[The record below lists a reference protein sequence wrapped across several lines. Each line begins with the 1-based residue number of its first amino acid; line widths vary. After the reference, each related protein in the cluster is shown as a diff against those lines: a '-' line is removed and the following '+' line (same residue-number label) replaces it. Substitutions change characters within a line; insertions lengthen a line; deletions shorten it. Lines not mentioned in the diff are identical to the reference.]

1 MLITIHDN
9 QMNKVGFLSNEVPE
23 IPSFFND
30 TWHRYLAE
38 GAATFSFSV
47 NKFKNGSLQD
57 YCQYLNDQAYISFR
71 FDGQD
76 HLFSVLTT
84 EETDDVTTLNCATLN
99 LELRNEQVGPLV
111 NSATHNIQWYFE
123 QINLFETTQ
132 IKIGINEVSNL
143 TRTISYDGQE
153 SKLSRLLS
161 IIGNFNAEFE
171 FITNLN
177 DDGTFERITLNIYQ
191 ANDGVGI
198 QGVGTWRND
207 VILYFGK
214 NVTGVR
220 RNVDRTQI
228 FNASKVTGREGLNW
242 TNSEWSV
249 KNSEGVEEFY
259 KRKGATLAYAP
270 LSAELYPAQIQSDG
284 DRWIR
289 KDFET
294 EYKNVND
301 MWGYILSQFKKYA
314 YALVTYEVSASSSLI
329 NQSLGNGKPL
339 SIGDTVRIQ
348 DSNFNSQSGGL
359 ILQARVSELE
369 ISFSNPSNN
378 KLTFSNY
385 IELENGISDDLES
398 RLAQLIKDSTPYRA
412 ELTTTNGVQ
421 FKNGTGSTT
430 LSAHIYKG
438 SATTETIADSYEW
451 SKDGTVVANVQEIT
465 VDASGVANKDVY
477 SFKATVGGKVVA
489 NQSVTITNVDDGTN
503 GRSVTNVSQKW
514 RLTTTTTTPTQAWSD
529 AGWLTTQP
537 TTTATN
543 KYLWSITRTTFNLAP
558 LTQDVIEQKAVYGD
572 KGDKGDT
579 GNDGRA
585 GKDGVGLRSTT
596 VTYTISSSGTV
607 TPTTGWTSQVPTLV
621 KEQHLWTKTLWTYT
635 DNTSET
641 GYSVSYIAKDGNN
654 GTNGIA
660 GKDGV
665 GISNTIIEYVG
676 AVSGTSKPTGG
687 WSTTIPTVPAG
698 QYLWTRTTWQYT
710 DGTSEQGY
718 INALM
723 GLTGASGRD
732 GIAGKDGKGIKAT
745 AITYQASTNGT
756 TAPTGTWSTS
766 VPSVAKGSFLWTR
779 TIWTY
784 TDNTTEIGYA
794 VAYMGTNGNNGTNGI
809 AGKDGTGIKT
819 TTITYAGS
827 TSGTTAPTS
836 GWTST
841 VPTVAAG
848 SYLWT
853 KTVWAYTDNTS
864 ETGYSV
870 AMMGV
875 KGDKGDQG
883 IQGIQGVDGRQGIP
897 GPKGAD
903 GKTQYTHIA
912 YANSADG
919 SKDFST
925 SDSNRTYIG
934 MYVDFNINDSTT
946 PSDYSWTLVKGADG
960 TQGTPGKP
968 GTDGKTPYFHTAWSY
983 SADGTDGFTTVY
995 PNLNLGDNTKTFV
1008 GAEYELSNIRGSI
1021 RIDPATQ
1028 KTQDGDFYHLTVK
1041 APRDNYDWFRFYLRP
1056 NSTMPNMTKVAIKPN
1071 TKYTFSVL
1079 LKGTG
1084 QHTIYAYQNWTAP
1097 NTPWTLQINL
1107 TSEWKIYT
1115 FTVTSSNVIPD
1126 RDVQFFIRSNNG
1138 TEINLKYPK
1147 VEEGSTA
1154 TPYMQSAS
1162 EVTTADYPSYIGQYT
1177 DFAQADSTNPS
1188 AYTWSLIRGNDG
1200 ERGPQG
1206 LKGDPGATGIP
1217 GQPGADGKTSY
1228 LHIAYATNSTGTAG
1242 FDVSNA
1248 TGKTYIG
1255 QYTDFTSADSTDPS
1269 KYTWSLIKG
1278 DKGDKGER
1286 GIQGPAGSNGD
1297 PGKIV
1302 SDTEPTT
1309 RFKGL
1314 TWKYLGMSDL
1324 TASDGTVIL
1333 SGTEYYWSGTNW
1345 ILNEINAHNINGD
1358 NLSVTNGTFTDGKIK
1373 STWNSGTASGSTE
1386 IENSHINMSAT
1397 NSSSKVTNSLGLDI
1411 QQGFGMRWTDPASN
1425 QSRSVSLDYGNLA
1438 FDRNGVAAGLN
1449 FDGANLSSSMPIQ
1462 APNTIVKST
1471 QFSVSGIGIR
1481 LDRMM
1486 SFVAVTFSGQASS
1499 TINNSPTIINVL
1511 PDGFRPISPY
1521 SIDYMVP
1528 GNTANNGYIYFNPDG
1543 SIRIMATINSGY
1555 YIRGTR
1561 FYITNDVYPS

>member
-1 MLITIHDN
+1 MLIN
-9 QMNKVGFLSNEVPE
+9 VLNGSLKKVAILSNELPNA
-23 IPSFFND
+23 PSYYND
-30 TWHRYLAE
+30 EFHDYLE
-38 GAATFSFSV
+38 QGATTFSFTV
-47 NKFKNGSLQD
+47 AKVINNQLQD
-57 YCQYLNDQAYISFR
+57 YTQFLSDQSYFSFRKNGRDYLMTPSSEQSVHETSTEISFFCVSLDR
-71 FDGQD
+71 
-76 HLFSVLTT
+76 
-84 EETDDVTTLNCATLN
+84 
-99 LELRNEQVGPLV
+99 ELINEQA
-111 NSATHNIQWYFE
+111 NSLANTASHNIQWYFDRMGL
-123 QINLFETTQ
+123 ISRTKIT
-132 IKIGINEVSNL
+132 IGINEVSNL
-143 TRTISYDGQE
+143 TRVINYDAQE
-153 SKLSRLLS
+153 SKLSRLIS
-161 IIGNFNAEFE
+161 VINNFNAEFD
-171 FITNLN
+171 FVTTLN
-177 DDGTFERITLNIYQ
+177 NDGSLGTVVLNIYKE
-191 ANDGVGI
+191 NDGQNI
-198 QGVGTWRND
+198 QGVGTKRDD
-207 VILYFGK
+207 VRLTFGK
-214 NVTGVR
+214 NIEDVE
-220 RNVDRTQI
+220 VDVSDDGF
-228 FNASKVTGREGLNW
+228 FNAAYMTGADGFSWKNYDF
-242 TNSEWSV
+242 SY
-249 KNSEGVEEFY
+249 KNSDGVEEFY
-259 KRKGATLAYAP
+259 KRKGSEIAYAP
-270 LSAELYPAQIQSDG
+270 LSAKMFPSQLKTDKGDIWTNSD
-284 DRWIR
+284 RT
-289 KDFET
+289 T
-294 EYKNVND
+294 EYKNAND
-301 MWGYILSQFKKYA
+301 MWGYIVSQFKQYA
-314 YALVTYEVSASSSLI
+314 YKQITYTVTPSSTLVNQLI
-329 NQSLGNGKPL
+329 GDGRPL
-339 SIGDTVRIQ
+339 QKGDTVIIQ
-348 DSNFNSQSGGL
+348 DDNYMDIDGNVGL
-359 ILQARVSELE
+359 ILSARVSE
-369 ISFSNPSNN
+369 IITSDTNPANN
-378 KLTFSNY
+378 KIVFSNY
-385 IELENGISDDLES
+385 KKLKSEASSDIKAIVS
-398 RLAQLIKDSTPYRA
+398 QLVNDATPYFA
-412 ELTTTNGVQ
+412 DIATSNGVQ

-465 VDASGVANKDVY
+465 VDASGVANKAVY
-477 SFKATVGGKVVA
+477 SFKATVAGKVVA

-607 TPTTGWTSQVPTLV
+607 TPTAGWNSQVPTLV
-621 KEQHLWTKTLWTYT
+621 KGQYLWTKTVWNYS
-635 DNTSET
+635 DGTSES
-641 GYSVSYIAKDGNN
+641 GYTVSYIAKDGNN
-654 GTNGIA
+654 GN
-660 GKDGV
+660 D
-665 GISNTIIEYVG
+665 
-676 AVSGTSKPTGG
+676 
-687 WSTTIPTVPAG
+687 
-698 QYLWTRTTWQYT
+698 
-710 DGTSEQGY
+710 
-718 INALM
+718 
-723 GLTGASGRD
+723 
-732 GIAGKDGKGIKAT
+732 
-745 AITYQASTNGT
+745 
-756 TAPTGTWSTS
+756 
-766 VPSVAKGSFLWTR
+766 
-779 TIWTY
+779 
-784 TDNTTEIGYA
+784 
-794 VAYMGTNGNNGTNGI
+794 GI

-883 IQGIQGVDGRQGIP
+883 IQGVDGRQGVP

-1028 KTQDGDFYHLTVK
+1028 KTQDGDINYLTFK
-1041 APRDNYDWFRFYLRP
+1041 PTRDGYDWFRFYLRP

-1177 DFAQADSTNPS
+1177 DFTQADSTNPS
-1188 AYTWSLIRGNDG
+1188 DYTWSLIRGNDG

-1286 GIQGPAGSNGD
+1286 GIQGPAGNNGD

-1333 SGTEYYWSGTNW
+1333 SGTEYYWSGTHW

-1397 NSSSKVTNSLGLDI
+1397 NSSSKVTNSLGLDV

-1438 FDRNGVAAGLN
+1438 FDRNGVAAGLS

-1499 TINNSPTIINVL
+1499 AIKNSPTVYNVL
-1511 PDGFRPISPY
+1511 PEGFRPISPY
-1521 SIDYMVP
+1521 SIDYIVP

-1543 SIRIMATINSGY
+1543 SIRIMATVNSGY